1 MNKSLSSRRHILAA
15 SSALPFLS
23 FSAFAADEKQYK
35 VGVLGH
41 TGRGNFGHGMDT
53 LWKGVPTTQVVAVSD
68 PDEKGRAKALK
79 TLKLDSSAGFDSY
92 EKLLKEI
99 RPDIVSVAPRYG
111 DQHHA
116 MIMAAINS
124 GARGIYVE
132 KPFCRDLAE
141 ADEITAACKSAGT
154 KLAIAHRNRYHPV
167 LPVVKKLV
175 EDGAIGY
182 WLEVRLRGKEDQRG
196 GSLDLWV
203 LGSHILNLA
212 NYFTGAPQTC
222 SAVVLQ
228 DKRPVT
234 KSDVADGAEGLGP
247 LAGNEVHAR
256 YDTESGI
263 PVFFDSIQKAGT
275 KEAGFGLQLIG
286 TEGIIDIRADRNPLV
301 QIMQGSPFTPTKETL
316 NWIPV
321 TSGGIAKPEPD
332 PETPRFVMSHEA
344 AAVDLIEAIE
354 NDRKPLCSEE
364 DGRVVI
370 EMILAVFESHL
381 QGGASVEIPLQNRT
395 NALGRL

>member
-1 MNKSLSSRRHILAA
+1 MNQSLFSRRHILAA

-41 TGRGNFGHGMDT
+41 SGRGDFGHGMDT
-53 LWKGVPTTQVVAVSD
+53 LWKGVPNTEVVAVSD
-68 PDEKGRAKALK
+68 PNENGLAKALK
-79 TLKLDSSAGFDSY
+79 KLELDSSAGFASY
-92 EKLLKEI
+92 VKLLEEAQ
-99 RPDIVSVAPRYG
+99 PDIVSVAPRHA

-116 MIMAAINS
+116 MIMASIAA

-141 ADEITAACKSAGT
+141 ADEIAAACDASGT

-167 LPVVKKLV
+167 LPVVKKLIK
-175 EDGAIGY
+175 DGVIGE

-203 LGSHILNLA
+203 LGSHLLNLA
-212 NYFTGAPQTC
+212 NYFTGAPQSC
-222 SAVVLQ
+222 SAVVLE

-234 KSDVADGAEGLGP
+234 KSDVVNGAEGLGP

-286 TEGIIDIRADRNPLV
+286 SEGIIDIRADRNPLV
-301 QIMQGSPFTPTKETL
+301 HLMQGSPFNPTKETQS
-316 NWIPV
+316 WIPV

-344 AAVDLIEAIE
+344 AAADLIEAIE
-354 NDRKPLCSEE
+354 HDRKPLCSEE

-381 QGGASVEIPLQNRT
+381 RGGERVEIPLENRT